1 MESTEPATG
10 SDWKAFGLHRDPH
23 QGGGLCPETQ
33 GVHSGQRLAELRGG
47 NGHQMCGSVPAPVN
61 RKEESDPFS
70 GSSKCFDL
78 LSGLEGCGGSPRTEV
93 SLPSGHTGASGGALP
108 TVTCPAQTT
117 AHLFREPCPRRIH
130 HHNQLVSTPCFCRD
144 CSVFTCNPPPSN
156 LTWMSPRHSVTYP
169 DTSVFRVHGGHF
181 STMGRAPPP
190 VERKSMNSLIG

>member
-130 HHNQLVSTPCFCRD
+130 HHNQLSVHRASVGIVLYSPVSHLHPTSLGCHPGTLLPTQTPPYFGSTEVISARW
-144 CSVFTCNPPPSN
+144 VEHHH
-156 LTWMSPRHSVTYP
+156 LLKE
-169 DTSVFRVHGGHF
+169 RV
-181 STMGRAPPP
+181 
-190 VERKSMNSLIG
+190 